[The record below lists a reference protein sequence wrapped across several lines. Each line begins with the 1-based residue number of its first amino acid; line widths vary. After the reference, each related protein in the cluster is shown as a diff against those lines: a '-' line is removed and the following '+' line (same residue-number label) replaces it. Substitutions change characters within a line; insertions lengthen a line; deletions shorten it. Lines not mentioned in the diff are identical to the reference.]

1 MSDAHHHLHIRKRL
15 YNKHEV
21 FPSPNRFKNIMDHL
35 IYVAGIAIP
44 LMTLPQLVEIY
55 LHHNTEAVSALTWSA
70 YFVGSCFWFTYGYLH
85 EEKPIY
91 IPNFLAAIIQALIVI
106 GIFVY
111 R

>member
-1 MSDAHHHLHIRKRL
+1 
-15 YNKHEV
+15 
-21 FPSPNRFKNIMDHL
+21 MDHL